1 MLETARQELGSGR
14 DGLSC
19 RKEATKQIQPSQRYP
34 VKQRVKRKYSSF
46 CPPLV
51 LQSCINAC
59 HWPNCLKARGSQ
71 QSQRQSTESEECHSL
86 RNGAESKKAQD
97 QQGPN
102 HISCPMSSLVS
113 AGCSLSVKL
122 YPCGRHV
129 LLLLFEV
136 WFSL

>member
-1 MLETARQELGSGR
+1 MGPYARSCWAGTGVGKRWASLQKGSYKA
-14 DGLSC
+14 DTTISEVPC
-19 RKEATKQIQPSQRYP
+19 EAESKEE
-34 VKQRVKRKYSSF
+34 VSSF
-46 CPPLV
+46 CPLLV

-71 QSQRQSTESEECHSL
+71 KSESEECHSL

-102 HISCPMSSLVS
+102 RISCAMSSLVS
-113 AGCSLSVKL
+113 PRCSLSVKL

-129 LLLLFEV
+129 LLPLFEV
-136 WFSL
+136 